1 MLSSKVRRVVIE
13 YLVGDDRVAVESSE
27 LEVATQEPIEDG
39 YVDLVLQQ
47 NGRFV
52 IAVEVKVNSPED
64 CDHHRN
70 QLRNYKKWLDK
81 REPVGRLFTLVR
93 NEDDAFQSQKY
104 GADGRRTWF
113 GPYKRF
119 QTMLRDNDLHDVE
132 SSLIKNFC
140 DYLESEAIVSTYE
153 VTDLLSYAAG
163 LKARNAVS
171 GIFNQI
177 ASRLKS
183 DAFATTSIE
192 DRKDYWPQL
201 RIQHPRWN
209 KIFGSGNNEKISLW
223 FCVPGIWE
231 AQKYAFFPFHRTLAS
246 AT

>member
-1 MLSSKVRRVVIE
+1 MTMKNLFSQLKNYLPNYLDPQENYTTECLAACLMLSSKVRRVVIE

-163 LKARNAVS
+163 LKGAQCCQWYIQPNC
-171 GIFNQI
+171 F
-177 ASRLKS
+177 AS
-183 DAFATTSIE
+183 
-192 DRKDYWPQL
+192 
-201 RIQHPRWN
+201 
-209 KIFGSGNNEKISLW
+209 
-223 FCVPGIWE
+223 
-231 AQKYAFFPFHRTLAS
+231 
-246 AT
+246 